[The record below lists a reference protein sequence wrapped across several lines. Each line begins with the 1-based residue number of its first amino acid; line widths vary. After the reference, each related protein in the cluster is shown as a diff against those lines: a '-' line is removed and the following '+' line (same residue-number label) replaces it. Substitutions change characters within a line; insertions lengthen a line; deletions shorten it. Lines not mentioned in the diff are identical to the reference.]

1 MKIGVVG
8 GGNGGLVVA
17 LYLLRETFDKDVE
30 VEVYYDPE
38 IPIERVGQGS
48 LVNFTSLIAEVLGVN
63 WYDNQIDATFKSG
76 ILYEGWGKKQDKFFH
91 PFPMDF
97 MAVHYSPHKLREYMM
112 EQKICKF
119 IEQNVEDCN
128 ELDCDYVFDCRGTP
142 TDFSYYNI
150 LKNPLNHVML
160 ARMDGVDPN
169 QNWTRC
175 VATPDGWM
183 FSIPGKDHTNLGY
196 LYNTDYTSHEE
207 ARKNFWEGYRG
218 AAKENDHFGFKNYL
232 ARKPIYNDKV
242 ILNGNRLS
250 FIEPLEASS
259 VETYYRWTS
268 MVCEW
273 LFDGR
278 SKRSI
283 LEELVDSVVEVQ
295 NFVLWH
301 YATGSKH
308 DTMFWKAAEEMAR
321 GHSYEEKFFD
331 FIRSAKSNSRLE
343 LTMASAEEQY
353 GHWYD
358 TSFKNWIDGTQESV
372 L

>member
-183 FSIPGKDHTNLGY
+183 FSIPGNGHTNLG
-196 LYNTDYTSHEE
+196 
-207 ARKNFWEGYRG
+207 
-218 AAKENDHFGFKNYL
+218 
-232 ARKPIYNDKV
+232 
-242 ILNGNRLS
+242 
-250 FIEPLEASS
+250 
-259 VETYYRWTS
+259 
-268 MVCEW
+268 
-273 LFDGR
+273 
-278 SKRSI
+278 
-283 LEELVDSVVEVQ
+283 
-295 NFVLWH
+295 
-301 YATGSKH
+301 
-308 DTMFWKAAEEMAR
+308 
-321 GHSYEEKFFD
+321 
-331 FIRSAKSNSRLE
+331 
-343 LTMASAEEQY
+343 
-353 GHWYD
+353 
-358 TSFKNWIDGTQESV
+358 
-372 L
+372 

>member
-17 LYLLRETFDKDVE
+17 LFLLRETHDKDVDI
-30 VEVYYDPE
+30 EVYYDPNT
-38 IPIERVGQGS
+38 PIEKVGQGS
-48 LVNFTSLIAEVLGVN
+48 LVNFVGLLADVLGIN
-63 WYDNQIDATFKSG
+63 WYSNPIDATFKSG
-76 ILYEGWGKKQDKFFH
+76 ILYEGWGKKKDKFFH

-97 MAVHYSPHKLREYMM
+97 MAVHYSPSKLREYMI
-112 EQKICKF
+112 EKKVCKF

-128 ELDCDYVFDCRGTP
+128 QLDCDYVFDCRGTP
-142 TDFSYYNI
+142 KDFSYYNI

-160 ARMDGVDPN
+160 AHTDGVDPN
-169 QNWTRC
+169 QHWTRC

-183 FSIPGKDHTNLGY
+183 FSIPGKEHTNYGY
-196 LYNTDYTSHEE
+196 LYNTDITSHEE
-207 ARKNFWEGYRG
+207 AKNNFWSEYRGDKNFE
-218 AAKENDHFGFKNYL
+218 HFEFNNYL
-232 ARKPIYNDKV
+232 AKKPIYNDKV

-268 MVCEW
+268 MIYEW
-273 LFDGR
+273 IFEGR

-283 LEELVDSVVEVQ
+283 LEELVESVVEVQ
-295 NFVLWH
+295 NFILWH
-301 YATGSKH
+301 YATGSKY
-308 DTMFWKAAEEMAR
+308 DTIFWKTAEHMAR
-321 GHSYEEKFFD
+321 SHSYEEKFFD
-331 FIRSAKSNSRLE
+331 FIRSAKSNSRLD
-343 LTMASAEEQY
+343 LTLSVTEDSY

-358 TSFKNWIDGTQESV
+358 TTFKNWIDGTQESV